1 MSELALSNVSV
12 RFGGLHALT
21 DVTFSLNPAEILGL
35 IGPNGAGKTTVF
47 NVITG
52 VYAVSGG
59 KVSYDST
66 SIKGFRPHRILSL
79 GVARTFQNIR
89 LFQKM
94 TSLENVMVA
103 QHCRAKAGI
112 AEAILRTRGQK
123 REETRIRDKAME
135 ALDFMGM
142 SSMAHEVASNLP
154 YGLQRRLEIAR
165 ALGSEP
171 KTILLDEP
179 AAGLNPQE
187 SNELM
192 KIIRRIVDRG
202 VNVLL
207 VEHDMKVVMGV
218 CDRIVVL
225 DHGVKIAEG
234 SPEQIQK
241 NPDVIKAYL
250 GQ

>member
-1 MSELALSNVSV
+1 
-12 RFGGLHALT
+12 
-21 DVTFSLNPAEILGL
+21 
-35 IGPNGAGKTTVF
+35 
-47 NVITG
+47 
-52 VYAVSGG
+52 
-59 KVSYDST
+59 
-66 SIKGFRPHRILSL
+66 
-79 GVARTFQNIR
+79 
-89 LFQKM
+89 M